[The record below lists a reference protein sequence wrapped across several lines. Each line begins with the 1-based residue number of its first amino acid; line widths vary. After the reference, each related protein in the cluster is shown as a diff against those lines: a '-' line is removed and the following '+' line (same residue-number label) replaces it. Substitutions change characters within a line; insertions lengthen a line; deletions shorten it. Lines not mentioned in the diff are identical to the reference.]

1 MFLSRLLRTLGLVH
15 LVLAALVAVLV
26 VTEPRLRRYSDS
38 LQVAL
43 PVLAWGCAATE
54 AGGREFALRM
64 AVLLGLTHGTKALLG
79 EAALNL
85 RPSGHPGGFPSAH
98 TGAAVFGASALV
110 QGCLAGS
117 PLGQVGVIAAA
128 AFTGA
133 SRLALAEHTVWQVL
147 GGALLG
153 WHCSRLMR
161 RGRAREM
168 LIRGWSATRAAL
180 GRRLPPRPVATLCIG
195 LSCAIGLVCLSAP
208 PVLG

>member
-26 VTEPRLRRYSDS
+26 VTKPRLSRYSDS

-54 AGGREFALRM
+54 GGGREFGLRM
-64 AVLLGLTHGTKALLG
+64 AVLLGVTHGSKALLG
-79 EAALNL
+79 DAALNI
-85 RPSGHPGGFPSAH
+85 RPNGRAGGFPSAH
-98 TGAAVFGASALV
+98 TGAAVFGASALA

-117 PLGQVGVIAAA
+117 PVGQVAVLAAA

-133 SRLALAEHTVWQVL
+133 SRLALAEHGVWQVL

-153 WHCSRLMR
+153 WLCSRLMR
-161 RGRAREM
+161 RGRVRQR
-168 LIRGWSATRAAL
+168 LIRGWSATRSAL
-180 GRRLPPRPVATLCIG
+180 RRRLSPRTAGPLRIG
-195 LSCAIGLVCLSAP
+195 LACAIGLVCLSVP
-208 PVLG
+208 QVLG